1 MNKVQYTKQLIENF
15 KKSVT
20 TNESKIQ
27 LNENVGGVIE
37 ALAAKYKIKPIGG
50 KLTIKDFDG
59 KLDNFS
65 DRDLYDFCKAYAD
78 MYLQQKLKV
87 NWDDIPNMMTRNK
100 NPLLRA
106 ILDADGTDLNN
117 LVDEIQSVC
126 HDKEDA
132 LDKKIWYVNWYKGI
146 LAKKQPK

>member
-1 MNKVQYTKQLIENF
+1 
-15 KKSVT
+15 
-20 TNESKIQ
+20 
-27 LNENVGGVIE
+27 
-37 ALAAKYKIKPIGG
+37 
-50 KLTIKDFDG
+50 
-59 KLDNFS
+59 
-65 DRDLYDFCKAYAD
+65 
-78 MYLQQKLKV
+78 
-87 NWDDIPNMMTRNK
+87 MMTRNK

-126 HDKEDA
+126 HDKVDA